1 MVDAARD
8 NFCQN
13 GRTMARYAR
22 VVVVEVP
29 GGEVSPGTNVRCGY
43 GGAMFQNV
51 QGSVVV
57 LNRVAGARGEAPD
70 GRNRGADRIQRYVG
84 VGVNSTQPSDEVT
97 NVKIKKEEESRQAI
111 RPGFR

>member
-1 MVDAARD
+1 MVDATRD

-13 GRTMARYAR
+13 GRTVVRYAR

-29 GGEVSPGTNVRCGY
+29 GGEVRPGTNIRCGY

-70 GRNRGADRIQRYVG
+70 GRDRGADRIQRYVG
-84 VGVNSTQPSDEVT
+84 VGVNSTQPSDEVS

-111 RPGFR
+111 RPGF